1 MDQTFEVRQKNLK
14 EARKLEQQTRKI
26 ENLLYEKTAKAK
38 EMRHDLLER
47 QNNMAQFS
55 QLIDSSRQLLAQ
67 KKKMRENLEQE
78 REKTSKEI

>member
-1 MDQTFEVRQKNLK
+1 
-14 EARKLEQQTRKI
+14 
-26 ENLLYEKTAKAK
+26 
-38 EMRHDLLER
+38 MRHDLLER
-47 QNNMAQFS
+47 QNNMAQYS